1 MMMMIIIEP
10 LKVEP
15 FLNKANIH
23 NYETDIL

>member
-23 NYETDIL
+23 NHETDIS